1 MATKKPVMRDV
12 SELSPGDLAL
22 GDEIGR
28 GVRIVVADDERDTVM
43 TLGILLRSSG
53 FDVQL
58 VQRGVDV
65 AAAVAE
71 AQPHA
76 VLLDIA
82 MPDRSGY
89 DVARD
94 LRSRYAERC
103 PILIAVTSYT
113 DASHRAQAEA
123 IGFHHYLPKPYAPL
137 ELMRILSELRHAA
150 FSG

>member
-1 MATKKPVMRDV
+1 MATKQAVMRDV
-12 SELSPGDLAL
+12 AELSLRELAPGD
-22 GDEIGR
+22 DIGR

-58 VQRGVDV
+58 VQCGADV

-89 DVARD
+89 EVARD
-94 LRSRYAERC
+94 LRRRYAERC
-103 PILIAVTSYT
+103 PVLIAITSYT
-113 DASHRAQAEA
+113 DASHRAQAQA
-123 IGFHHYLPKPYAPL
+123 SGFRHYLHKPYDPV
-137 ELMRILSELRHAA
+137 ELMRILSVLRTSEH
-150 FSG
+150 